1 MRVTYNK
8 LVRDRVPEI
17 IREDGHRA
25 VTRVLDH
32 DGFLAELLAKLVEEA
47 QEARAASAAD
57 LPAELADVLE
67 VMQSAVTAAGRTWD
81 ELDRGRGGQARP
93 AGRLQLPA
101 FPRIR
106 RADRVRIAEPRCVAR
121 ARTGG

>member
-17 IREDGHRA
+17 IRQDGHGA

-47 QEARAASAAD
+47 QEARVASADD

-67 VMQSAVTAAGRTWD
+67 VLQAAVTAASMTWE
-81 ELDRGRGGQARP
+81 ELLAVAGGKRARRGGFSR
-93 AGRLQLPA
+93 QL
-101 FPRIR
+101 FLEY
-106 RADRVRIAEPRCVAR
+106 VEQTV
-121 ARTGG
+121 

>member
-17 IREDGHRA
+17 ISQDGHRA
-25 VTRVLDH
+25 VTRVLDD

-47 QEARAASAAD
+47 REACVASADD

-67 VMQSAVTAAGRTWD
+67 VLQSAVVAAGLTWD
-81 ELDRGRGGQARP
+81 VLLAVAAGKRARRGGFSRRLFLEYVEQA
-93 AGRLQLPA
+93 
-101 FPRIR
+101 
-106 RADRVRIAEPRCVAR
+106 V
-121 ARTGG
+121 